1 MSEEGMG
8 YQEAL
13 DMATRLG
20 YAEADPT
27 ADVEGYDA
35 GRKIAIMAFHRFQLP
50 RDVPSGLYGRHHE
63 DYSRGYPVCKRI
75 RLCD

>member
-1 MSEEGMG
+1 MTKMSEEGMG

-27 ADVEGYDA
+27 ADVEGYD
-35 GRKIAIMAFHRFQLP
+35 
-50 RDVPSGLYGRHHE
+50 RDARSPLWHPSL
-63 DYSRGYPVCKRI
+63 SAPA
-75 RLCD
+75 

>member
-1 MSEEGMG
+1 MV

-35 GRKIAIMAFHRFQLP
+35 GRKIAIMASIAFSSRVTF
-50 RDVPSGLYGRHHE
+50 PSGLYGRHHE
-63 DYSRGYPVCKRI
+63 DYSRGYPVCERI
-75 RLCD
+75 RAM